1 MRLLD
6 IATVL
11 DESDVG
17 RGIVEAAGGEGLLDS
32 CWSQALARRR

>member
-6 IATVL
+6 IAIVS
-11 DESDVG
+11 DESDMR
-17 RGIVEAAGGEGLLDS
+17 RGTVEAAGGEGLLDS